1 MTRRHILLVDDNPDD
16 ADLAMLALQDS
27 GVLNEVVWVKDG
39 VEALDHLFGPV
50 DAGSAPV
57 AATRHELP
65 QLVLLDLKMPRVD
78 GFEVLK
84 RIRADQRTRLLP
96 VVILTTSSEEVDLV
110 KGYELGANSFIRKPV
125 DFDQFSAAV
134 RQLKLYW
141 LVLNEPPPVDH
152 G

>member
-39 VEALDHLFGPV
+39 VEALDHLFG
-50 DAGSAPV
+50 
-57 AATRHELP
+57 
-65 QLVLLDLKMPRVD
+65 
-78 GFEVLK
+78 
-84 RIRADQRTRLLP
+84 
-96 VVILTTSSEEVDLV
+96 LTTSSEEIDLV
-110 KGYELGANSFIRKPV
+110 KGYELGANSFVRKPV
-125 DFDQFSAAV
+125 DFEQFSAAV

-141 LVLNEPPPVDH
+141 LVLNEVPPENH